1 MGTLNPRLSNRP
13 SYYSLSEKLSFIVM
27 QFRSFFFQENKA
39 PHSPE
44 YKNIV

>member
-1 MGTLNPRLSNRP
+1 METLNPRLSNRP
-13 SYYSLSEKLSFIVM
+13 SYFTLSEEQSFIVM
-27 QFRSFFFQENKA
+27 QFRSFYFQENKA